1 MRDYEAFLAERM
13 KVDHGDGI
21 KETDVLNVAVARDS
35 ADERHICPLQLPVTE
50 RIVKLWSAPGEL
62 VFSPFAGIGSEGHE
76 AVRLGRRFVGIELK
90 ESYWRTACRNLRDA
104 EATLDHQSLFAVTRT

>member
-35 ADERHICPLQLPVTE
+35 ADERHICPLQLPVIE
-50 RIVKLWSAPGEL
+50 RIVKLWSAPDDPDVAL
-62 VFSPFAGIGSEGHE
+62 LLTPSIVSHRTISARPARTCATPRRVSTTRAYSPMNSHPQP
-76 AVRLGRRFVGIELK
+76 
-90 ESYWRTACRNLRDA
+90 D
-104 EATLDHQSLFAVTRT
+104 LDP